1 MVKKLLK
8 TAKKKLVKTPA
19 KKTIKKTIKKI
30 AEKNCHCGGVLPTTK
45 PIGEITHYFGNIGV
59 AIIKFKQE
67 TKIGEM
73 IKIKGARSDFEQKIE
88 SMQYEHQPIE
98 IAKKNQEVGVKV
110 KEKVYEGDK
119 IYLA

>member
-8 TAKKKLVKTPA
+8 TAKKKLVKTSSQ
-19 KKTIKKTIKKI
+19 KTVKKTIKKI
-30 AEKNCHCGGVLPTTK
+30 VEKNCHCGGVLPTMK

-59 AIIKFKQE
+59 AIIKPRQE
-67 TKIGEM
+67 IRIGETV
-73 IKIKGARSDFEQKIE
+73 KIKGAHSDFEQKIE
-88 SMQYEHQPIE
+88 SMQYEHQPVE

-110 KEKVYEGDK
+110 KEKVHEGDK